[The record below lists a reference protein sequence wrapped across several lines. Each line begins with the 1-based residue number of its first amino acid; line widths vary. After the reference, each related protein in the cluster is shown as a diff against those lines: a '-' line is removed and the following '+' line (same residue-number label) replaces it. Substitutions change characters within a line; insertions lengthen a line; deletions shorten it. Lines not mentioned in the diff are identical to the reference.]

1 MWVVDKCIS
10 IIYLPQQT
18 TKRIE
23 ANKNLSMVGR
33 FFALNYMLTIILHYL
48 QLPREEEDLM

>member
-1 MWVVDKCIS
+1 MYIL

-33 FFALNYMLTIILHYL
+33 FALNYMLTIILHYL
-48 QLPREEEDLM
+48 QLPREEDLM